1 LENPLGKKNKTSK
14 REEEAQNPN
23 YSSSFSSNTKVSTYA
38 WKLLVILSSIA
49 TMAMYA
55 ETMLIPAI
63 PDVIRDFQ
71 VSYGMSSWILT
82 AYLVTGAVT
91 TPIAGKLSDIYGKKK
106 VLLIIM
112 IIYAAGVFI
121 GGFATNIYFLLSIRA
136 IQGIG
141 MSMFPIAF
149 GIIRDQFPREKISI
163 GQGVISSM
171 FAAGAAIGL
180 SIGAFIVQFF
190 GWHATFITIIPISI
204 SLLIVIWRFVHL
216 DEGESNKY
224 QWSNNQSTAENVK
237 SESSSL
243 QAKKDTSSRPDRRID
258 IKGAISL
265 AAAITSFLLILT
277 LIETSSNNMNTELPS
292 MSSSSSSSNYQ
303 IGAFVAFAIIS
314 FIVFVQIER
323 KEKNPLVDLKLV
335 LNKAILPANLIILIV
350 GLSNFMIFQTIAIL
364 VRNPEPLGFGAD
376 AISTGSIQLPFAL
389 VFLIFGPTSGF
400 IISKLGSLKPIIFGT
415 IIITISFICLLL
427 FHSTEMQVSV
437 NLGLLATGLSFA
449 GVAAMNVI
457 ILATPGEYSGISLG
471 IATLIRIIGSAIG
484 PALAAMYMQMNQS
497 ILNVNGLNRSFPSD
511 VAFDMIFTTASV
523 IAFVSIILAVLLRG
537 RVVKMAIPNLS

>member
-1 LENPLGKKNKTSK
+1 
-14 REEEAQNPN
+14 
-23 YSSSFSSNTKVSTYA
+23 
-38 WKLLVILSSIA
+38 
-49 TMAMYA
+49 MAMYA

-63 PDVIRDFQ
+63 PDIIKDFQ
-71 VSYGMSSWILT
+71 VSYSMSSWILT

-112 IIYAAGVFI
+112 IIYAVGVFI

-190 GWHATFITIIPISI
+190 GWHATFFTIIPISI
-204 SLLIVIWRFVHL
+204 LLLIVIWRFVHL
-216 DEGESNKY
+216 DERESNKY
-224 QWSNNQSTAENVK
+224 QWSVNQSPTENVR

-243 QAKKDTSSRPDRRID
+243 QAKKGSNRPDRRID

-265 AAAITSFLLILT
+265 AAAIISFLLVLT
-277 LIETSSNNMNTELPS
+277 LIETSSNNINTDLPS
-292 MSSSSSSSNYQ
+292 TSSSSTSSSMYQ
-303 IGAFVAFAIIS
+303 IGAFFAIAIIS
-314 FIVFVQIER
+314 FMVFVQIER

-350 GLSNFMIFQTIAIL
+350 GLSNFMVFQTIPIL

-376 AISTGSIQLPFAL
+376 AISTGSILLPFAL

-427 FHSTEMQVSV
+427 FHSTEIQVSI

-449 GVAAMNVI
+449 GVGAMNVI

-484 PALAAMYMQMNQS
+484 PALAAMYMQMSQS
-497 ILNVNGLNRSFPSD
+497 ILNINGIIRSFPSD
-511 VAFDMIFTTASV
+511 MAFDMIFTTASV
-523 IAFVSIILAVLLRG
+523 IAVVSIILAVLLRG

>member
-14 REEEAQNPN
+14 REEAQNPN

-350 GLSNFMIFQTIAIL
+350 GLSNFMIFQTIPIL

-427 FHSTEMQVSV
+427 FHATEMQVSV

-497 ILNVNGLNRSFPSD
+497 ILNVNGLMRSFPSD

>member
-171 FAAGAAIGL
+171 FAADAAIGL

-427 FHSTEMQVSV
+427 FHSIEMQVSV

>member
-1 LENPLGKKNKTSK
+1 
-14 REEEAQNPN
+14 
-23 YSSSFSSNTKVSTYA
+23 
-38 WKLLVILSSIA
+38 
-49 TMAMYA
+49 MAMYA

-63 PDVIRDFQ
+63 PDIIKDFQ
-71 VSYGMSSWILT
+71 VSYSMSSWILT

-112 IIYAAGVFI
+112 IIYAVGVFI

-180 SIGAFIVQFF
+180 SIGAFIIQFF
-190 GWHATFITIIPISI
+190 GWHATFFTIIPIAI
-204 SLLIVIWRFVHL
+204 SLLIIIWRFVHL

-224 QWSNNQSTAENVK
+224 QWSVNQSPTENVR

-243 QAKKDTSSRPDRRID
+243 QAKKDSSRPDRRID

-265 AAAITSFLLILT
+265 AAAITSFLFVLT
-277 LIETSSNNMNTELPS
+277 LIETSSNNINTELPS
-292 MSSSSSSSNYQ
+292 TSSSSSSSSMYQ
-303 IGAFVAFAIIS
+303 IGAFFAIAIIS
-314 FIVFVQIER
+314 FIVFVQVER

-350 GLSNFMIFQTIAIL
+350 GLSNFMVFQTIPIL

-427 FHSTEMQVSV
+427 FHSTEIQVSI
-437 NLGLLATGLSFA
+437 NLGMLATGLSFA
-449 GVAAMNVI
+449 GVGAMNVI

-484 PALAAMYMQMNQS
+484 PALAAMYMQMSQS
-497 ILNVNGLNRSFPSD
+497 ILNINGVIRSFPSD
-511 VAFDMIFTTASV
+511 MAFDMIFTTASV
-523 IAFVSIILAVLLRG
+523 IAVVSIILAVLLRG

>member
-1 LENPLGKKNKTSK
+1 
-14 REEEAQNPN
+14 
-23 YSSSFSSNTKVSTYA
+23 
-38 WKLLVILSSIA
+38 
-49 TMAMYA
+49 MAMYA

-63 PDVIRDFQ
+63 PDIIKDFH
-71 VSYGMSSWILT
+71 VSYSMSSWILT
-82 AYLVTGAVT
+82 AYLVMGAVT

-112 IIYAAGVFI
+112 IIYAVGVFI

-180 SIGAFIVQFF
+180 SIGAFIIQFF
-190 GWHATFITIIPISI
+190 GWHATFFTIIPIAI
-204 SLLIVIWRFVHL
+204 SLLIIIWRFVHL

-224 QWSNNQSTAENVK
+224 QWSVNQSPTENVR

-243 QAKKDTSSRPDRRID
+243 QAKKDSSRPDRRID

-265 AAAITSFLLILT
+265 AAAITSFLLVLT
-277 LIETSSNNMNTELPS
+277 LIETSYNNINTELPS
-292 MSSSSSSSNYQ
+292 TSSSSSSSSMYQ
-303 IGAFVAFAIIS
+303 IGAFFAIAIIS
-314 FIVFVQIER
+314 FIVFVQVER

-350 GLSNFMIFQTIAIL
+350 GLSNFMVFQTIPIL

-427 FHSTEMQVSV
+427 FHSTEIQVSI
-437 NLGLLATGLSFA
+437 NLGMLATGLSFA
-449 GVAAMNVI
+449 GVGAMNVI

-484 PALAAMYMQMNQS
+484 PALAAMYMQMSQS
-497 ILNVNGLNRSFPSD
+497 ILNINGVIRSFPSD
-511 VAFDMIFTTASV
+511 MAFDMIFTTASV
-523 IAFVSIILAVLLRG
+523 IAVVSIILAVLLRG

>member
-1 LENPLGKKNKTSK
+1 LENPLEKNKTSK
-14 REEEAQNPN
+14 REDTQNPN
-23 YSSSFSSNTKVSTYA
+23 YSSSFSSRIKVSSYA

-63 PDVIRDFQ
+63 PDIIKDFQ
-71 VSYGMSSWILT
+71 VSYSMSSWILT

-91 TPIAGKLSDIYGKKK
+91 TPIAGKLSDIYGRKK

-112 IIYAAGVFI
+112 IIYAVGVFI
-121 GGFATNIYFLLSIRA
+121 GGFATNIYFLLSVRA

-171 FAAGAAIGL
+171 FAAGAVIGL

-190 GWHATFITIIPISI
+190 GWHATFFTIIPISI

-224 QWSNNQSTAENVK
+224 QWSNNQSPAENVR

-243 QAKKDTSSRPDRRID
+243 QAKKESGRPDRQID

-277 LIETSSNNMNTELPS
+277 LIETSSNNMNTEFPS
-292 MSSSSSSSNYQ
+292 MSSSSASSSSSMYQ
-303 IGAFVAFAIIS
+303 IGAFVAIAIIS
-314 FIVFVQIER
+314 FMVFVQIER

-350 GLSNFMIFQTIAIL
+350 GLSNFMVFQTIPIL

-389 VFLIFGPTSGF
+389 VFLIFGPTSGL

-427 FHSTEMQVSV
+427 FHSTEIQVSV

-449 GVAAMNVI
+449 GVGAMNVI

-497 ILNVNGLNRSFPSD
+497 ILNINGVMRSFPSD
-511 VAFDMIFTTASV
+511 MAFDMIFTTASV
-523 IAFVSIILAVLLRG
+523 IAVVSIILAVLLRA
-537 RVVKMAIPNLS
+537 RVVKMAVPNLS

>member
-1 LENPLGKKNKTSK
+1 V
-14 REEEAQNPN
+14 QNPN
-23 YSSSFSSNTKVSTYA
+23 DPSSFSSNVKISSYA

-63 PDVIRDFQ
+63 PDIIKDFQ
-71 VSYGMSSWILT
+71 VSYSMSSWILT

-112 IIYAAGVFI
+112 IIYAVGVFI

-171 FAAGAAIGL
+171 FAAGAAMGL

-190 GWHATFITIIPISI
+190 GWHATFFTIIPISI

-216 DEGESNKY
+216 DERESNKY
-224 QWSNNQSTAENVK
+224 QWSVNQSPTENVR

-243 QAKKDTSSRPDRRID
+243 QTKKDSSRPDRQID
-258 IKGAISL
+258 VKGAISL

-277 LIETSSNNMNTELPS
+277 LIETSSNNINTELPS
-292 MSSSSSSSNYQ
+292 TSSSSSIYQ
-303 IGAFVAFAIIS
+303 IGAFFAIAIIS

-323 KEKNPLVDLKLV
+323 KEKNPLVDLKLI

-350 GLSNFMIFQTIAIL
+350 GLSNFMVFQTIPIL

-415 IIITISFICLLL
+415 IIITISFISLLL
-427 FHSTEMQVSV
+427 FHSTEIQVSI
-437 NLGLLATGLSFA
+437 NLGMLATGLSFA
-449 GVAAMNVI
+449 GVGAMNVI

-497 ILNVNGLNRSFPSD
+497 ILNINGVIRSFPSD
-511 VAFDMIFTTASV
+511 MAFDMIFTTASV
-523 IAFVSIILAVLLRG
+523 IAVVSIILAILLRG
-537 RVVKMAIPNLS
+537 RVIKMTIPDLS

>member
-1 LENPLGKKNKTSK
+1 
-14 REEEAQNPN
+14 
-23 YSSSFSSNTKVSTYA
+23 
-38 WKLLVILSSIA
+38 LLVILSSIA

-63 PDVIRDFQ
+63 PDIIKDFQ
-71 VSYGMSSWILT
+71 VSYSMSSWILT
-82 AYLVTGAVT
+82 SYLVTGAVT

-112 IIYAAGVFI
+112 IIYAVGVFI

-180 SIGAFIVQFF
+180 SIGASIVQFF
-190 GWHATFITIIPISI
+190 GWHATFFTIIPISI

-216 DEGESNKY
+216 DERESNKY
-224 QWSNNQSTAENVK
+224 QWSVNQSPTENVK

-243 QAKKDTSSRPDRRID
+243 ETKKDSSRPDRLID

-277 LIETSSNNMNTELPS
+277 LIETSSNNINTELPS
-292 MSSSSSSSNYQ
+292 TSSSSSSSIYQ
-303 IGAFVAFAIIS
+303 IGAFFAIAIIS

-323 KEKNPLVDLKLV
+323 KEK
-335 LNKAILPANLIILIV
+335 
-350 GLSNFMIFQTIAIL
+350 T
-364 VRNPEPLGFGAD
+364 
-376 AISTGSIQLPFAL
+376 
-389 VFLIFGPTSGF
+389 
-400 IISKLGSLKPIIFGT
+400 
-415 IIITISFICLLL
+415 
-427 FHSTEMQVSV
+427 H
-437 NLGLLATGLSFA
+437 
-449 GVAAMNVI
+449 
-457 ILATPGEYSGISLG
+457 
-471 IATLIRIIGSAIG
+471 
-484 PALAAMYMQMNQS
+484 
-497 ILNVNGLNRSFPSD
+497 
-511 VAFDMIFTTASV
+511 
-523 IAFVSIILAVLLRG
+523 
-537 RVVKMAIPNLS
+537 

>member
-1 LENPLGKKNKTSK
+1 MENQLGKKNKTSK

-38 WKLLVILSSIA
+38 WKLLLILSSIA

-71 VSYGMSSWILT
+71 VSYSLSSWILT

-350 GLSNFMIFQTIAIL
+350 GLSNFMIFQTIPIL

-389 VFLIFGPTSGF
+389 VFLIFGPISGF

-427 FHSTEMQVSV
+427 FHSIEMQVSV

-471 IATLIRIIGSAIG
+471 IATLIRIVGSAIG

>member
-14 REEEAQNPN
+14 REEAQNPN

-121 GGFATNIYFLLSIRA
+121 GGFATNIYFLPSIRA
-136 IQGIG
+136 IQRIG

-149 GIIRDQFPREKISI
+149 GIIRDQFPIEKISI

-216 DEGESNKY
+216 DEGESSNKY
-224 QWSNNQSTAENVK
+224 QWSNNQSPAENVK

-350 GLSNFMIFQTIAIL
+350 GLSNFMIFQTIPIL

-497 ILNVNGLNRSFPSD
+497 ILNVNGLMRSFPSD

>member
-427 FHSTEMQVSV
+427 FHATEMQVSV

-497 ILNVNGLNRSFPSD
+497 ILNVNGLMRSFPSD

>member
-14 REEEAQNPN
+14 REEAQNPN

-171 FAAGAAIGL
+171 FAADAAIGL

-427 FHSTEMQVSV
+427 FHATEMQVSV

-497 ILNVNGLNRSFPSD
+497 ILNVNGLMRSFLSD

>member
-1 LENPLGKKNKTSK
+1 
-14 REEEAQNPN
+14 
-23 YSSSFSSNTKVSTYA
+23 
-38 WKLLVILSSIA
+38 
-49 TMAMYA
+49 MAMYA

-63 PDVIRDFQ
+63 PDIIKDFQ
-71 VSYGMSSWILT
+71 VSYSMSSWILT

-112 IIYAAGVFI
+112 IIYAVGVFI
-121 GGFATNIYFLLSIRA
+121 GGFATSIFFLLSVRA

-141 MSMFPIAF
+141 MSMFPIVF

-180 SIGAFIVQFF
+180 SIGAFIVQYF
-190 GWHATFITIIPISI
+190 GWHATFFTIIPISI

-216 DEGESNKY
+216 DERESNKY
-224 QWSNNQSTAENVK
+224 QWSVNQSPAENVR

-243 QAKKDTSSRPDRRID
+243 QAKKDSSRPDRRID

-277 LIETSSNNMNTELPS
+277 LIETSSNNINTELPS
-292 MSSSSSSSNYQ
+292 TSSSSSSSSSMYQ
-303 IGAFVAFAIIS
+303 IGAFFAIAIIS
-314 FIVFVQIER
+314 FMVFVQIER

-350 GLSNFMIFQTIAIL
+350 GLSNFMVFQTIPIL

-376 AISTGSIQLPFAL
+376 AITTGSIQLPFAL

-449 GVAAMNVI
+449 GVGAMNVI

-497 ILNVNGLNRSFPSD
+497 ILNVNGLMRSFPSD

-523 IAFVSIILAVLLRG
+523 IAFVSILLAVLLRG

>member
-14 REEEAQNPN
+14 REEAQNPN

-389 VFLIFGPTSGF
+389 VFLIFGPISGF

-427 FHSTEMQVSV
+427 FHSIEMQVSV

-497 ILNVNGLNRSFPSD
+497 ILNVNGLMRSFPSD

>member
-1 LENPLGKKNKTSK
+1 MENPLGKKNKTSK
-14 REEEAQNPN
+14 REEAQNPN

-171 FAAGAAIGL
+171 FAADAAIGL

-350 GLSNFMIFQTIAIL
+350 GLSNFMIFQTIPIL

-457 ILATPGEYSGISLG
+457 ILATRGEYSGISLG

-497 ILNVNGLNRSFPSD
+497 ILNVNGLMRSFPSD

>member
-1 LENPLGKKNKTSK
+1 
-14 REEEAQNPN
+14 
-23 YSSSFSSNTKVSTYA
+23 
-38 WKLLVILSSIA
+38 
-49 TMAMYA
+49 MAMYA

-63 PDVIRDFQ
+63 PDIIKDFQ
-71 VSYGMSSWILT
+71 VSYSMSSWILT

-112 IIYAAGVFI
+112 IIYAVGVFI

-190 GWHATFITIIPISI
+190 GWHATFFTIIPIAI
-204 SLLIVIWRFVHL
+204 SLLIIIWRFVHL

-224 QWSNNQSTAENVK
+224 QWSVNQSPTENVR

-243 QAKKDTSSRPDRRID
+243 QAKKDSSRPDRRID

-265 AAAITSFLLILT
+265 AAAITSFLLVLT
-277 LIETSSNNMNTELPS
+277 LIETSSNNINTELPS
-292 MSSSSSSSNYQ
+292 TSSSSSSSSSMYQ
-303 IGAFVAFAIIS
+303 IGAFFAVAIIS
-314 FIVFVQIER
+314 FMVFVQIER

-350 GLSNFMIFQTIAIL
+350 GLLNFMVFQTIPIL

-427 FHSTEMQVSV
+427 FHSTEIQVSI

-449 GVAAMNVI
+449 GVGAMNVI

-484 PALAAMYMQMNQS
+484 PALAAMYMQMSQS
-497 ILNVNGLNRSFPSD
+497 ILNINGIIRSFPSD
-511 VAFDMIFTTASV
+511 MAFDMIFTTASV
-523 IAFVSIILAVLLRG
+523 IAVVSIILAVLLRG

>member
-1 LENPLGKKNKTSK
+1 MENPLGKKNKTSN
-14 REEEAQNPN
+14 REEAQNPN

-63 PDVIRDFQ
+63 PDIIRDFQ
-71 VSYGMSSWILT
+71 VSYSMSSWILT

-112 IIYAAGVFI
+112 IIYAVGVFI

-216 DEGESNKY
+216 NEEESDKY
-224 QWSNNQSTAENVK
+224 QWSNNQSPAEKVK
-237 SESSSL
+237 PESSSL
-243 QAKKDTSSRPDRRID
+243 QTKKDTSSRPDRRID

-292 MSSSSSSSNYQ
+292 MSSSSSSSSMYQ

-314 FIVFVQIER
+314 FMVFVQIER

-350 GLSNFMIFQTIAIL
+350 GLSNFMVFQTIPIL

-449 GVAAMNVI
+449 GVGAMNVI

-497 ILNVNGLNRSFPSD
+497 ILNVNGVMRSFPSD
-511 VAFDMIFTTASV
+511 MAFDMIFTTASV
-523 IAFVSIILAVLLRG
+523 IAFVSIILAVLLRA

>member
-14 REEEAQNPN
+14 REEAQNPN

-427 FHSTEMQVSV
+427 FHATEMQVSV

-497 ILNVNGLNRSFPSD
+497 ILNVNGLMRSFPSD

>member
-277 LIETSSNNMNTELPS
+277 LIETSSNNINTELPS

-497 ILNVNGLNRSFPSD
+497 ILNVNGLMRSFPSD

>member
-1 LENPLGKKNKTSK
+1 MENPLGKKNKTSK
-14 REEEAQNPN
+14 REEAQNPN

-350 GLSNFMIFQTIAIL
+350 GLSNFMIFQTIPIL

-449 GVAAMNVI
+449 GVGAMNVI

-497 ILNVNGLNRSFPSD
+497 ILNINGVMRSFPSD
-511 VAFDMIFTTASV
+511 MAFDMIFTTASV
-523 IAFVSIILAVLLRG
+523 IAVVSIILAVLLRA
-537 RVVKMAIPNLS
+537 RVIKMAIPNLS

>member
-171 FAAGAAIGL
+171 FAADAAIGL

-350 GLSNFMIFQTIAIL
+350 GLSNFMIFQTIPIL

-389 VFLIFGPTSGF
+389 VFLIFGPISGF

-427 FHSTEMQVSV
+427 FHSIEMQVSV

>member
-1 LENPLGKKNKTSK
+1 MENPLGKKNKTSK
-14 REEEAQNPN
+14 REEAQNPN

-190 GWHATFITIIPISI
+190 GWHATFFTIIPISI

-350 GLSNFMIFQTIAIL
+350 GLSNFMIFQTIPIL

-497 ILNVNGLNRSFPSD
+497 ILNVNGLMRSFPSD

-523 IAFVSIILAVLLRG
+523 IAFVSILLAVLLRG

>member
-14 REEEAQNPN
+14 REEAQNPN

-427 FHSTEMQVSV
+427 FHSIEMQVSV

>member
-1 LENPLGKKNKTSK
+1 
-14 REEEAQNPN
+14 
-23 YSSSFSSNTKVSTYA
+23 
-38 WKLLVILSSIA
+38 
-49 TMAMYA
+49 MAMYA

-63 PDVIRDFQ
+63 PDIIKDFQ
-71 VSYGMSSWILT
+71 VSYSMSSWILT

-112 IIYAAGVFI
+112 IIYAVGVFM

-190 GWHATFITIIPISI
+190 GWHATFFTIIPISI
-204 SLLIVIWRFVHL
+204 LLLIVIWRFVHL
-216 DEGESNKY
+216 DESESNKY
-224 QWSNNQSTAENVK
+224 QWSVNQSPTENVR
-237 SESSSL
+237 SESSSSF
-243 QAKKDTSSRPDRRID
+243 QTKKDSSRPDRRID

-277 LIETSSNNMNTELPS
+277 LIETSSNNINTELPS
-292 MSSSSSSSNYQ
+292 SSSSSIYQ
-303 IGAFVAFAIIS
+303 IGAFFAIAIIS

-350 GLSNFMIFQTIAIL
+350 GLSNFMVFQTIPIL

-427 FHSTEMQVSV
+427 FHSTEIQVSI
-437 NLGLLATGLSFA
+437 NLGMLATGLSFA
-449 GVAAMNVI
+449 GVGAMNVI

-484 PALAAMYMQMNQS
+484 PALAAMYMQMSQS
-497 ILNVNGLNRSFPSD
+497 ILNINGSIRSFPSD
-511 VAFDMIFTTASV
+511 MAFDMIFTTASV
-523 IAFVSIILAVLLRG
+523 IAVVSIILAILLRG

>member
-1 LENPLGKKNKTSK
+1 
-14 REEEAQNPN
+14 
-23 YSSSFSSNTKVSTYA
+23 
-38 WKLLVILSSIA
+38 
-49 TMAMYA
+49 MAMYA

-63 PDVIRDFQ
+63 PDIIKDFQ
-71 VSYGMSSWILT
+71 VSYSMSSWILT

-91 TPIAGKLSDIYGKKK
+91 TPIAGKLSDIYGRKK

-112 IIYAAGVFI
+112 IIYAVGVFI
-121 GGFATNIYFLLSIRA
+121 GGFATNIYFLLSVRA

-180 SIGAFIVQFF
+180 SIGAFIIQFS
-190 GWHATFITIIPISI
+190 GWHATFFTIIPISI

-224 QWSNNQSTAENVK
+224 QWSNNQSPAENVR

-243 QAKKDTSSRPDRRID
+243 QAKKESGRPDRQID

-292 MSSSSSSSNYQ
+292 MSSSSASSSSSMYQ
-303 IGAFVAFAIIS
+303 IGAFVAIAIIS
-314 FIVFVQIER
+314 FMVFVQIER

-350 GLSNFMIFQTIAIL
+350 GLSNFMVFQTIPIL

-389 VFLIFGPTSGF
+389 VFLIFGPTSGL

-427 FHSTEMQVSV
+427 FHSTEIQVSV

-449 GVAAMNVI
+449 GVGAMNVI

-497 ILNVNGLNRSFPSD
+497 ILNINGVMRSFPSNM
-511 VAFDMIFTTASV
+511 AFDMIFTTASV
-523 IAFVSIILAVLLRG
+523 ITIISIILAVLLRAG
-537 RVVKMAIPNLS
+537 VVKMAIPNLS

>member
-1 LENPLGKKNKTSK
+1 MENPLGKKNKTSN
-14 REEEAQNPN
+14 REEAQNPN

-63 PDVIRDFQ
+63 PDIIRDFQ
-71 VSYGMSSWILT
+71 VSYSMSSWILT

-112 IIYAAGVFI
+112 IIYAVGVFI

-216 DEGESNKY
+216 NEEESDKY
-224 QWSNNQSTAENVK
+224 QWSNNQSPAEKVK
-237 SESSSL
+237 PESSSL
-243 QAKKDTSSRPDRRID
+243 QTKKDTSSRPDRRID

-292 MSSSSSSSNYQ
+292 MSSSSSSSSMYQ

-314 FIVFVQIER
+314 FMVFVQIER

-350 GLSNFMIFQTIAIL
+350 GLSNFMVFQTIPIL
-364 VRNPEPLGFGAD
+364 VRNPDPLGFGAD

-415 IIITISFICLLL
+415 IIITISL
-427 FHSTEMQVSV
+427 V
-437 NLGLLATGLSFA
+437 
-449 GVAAMNVI
+449 
-457 ILATPGEYSGISLG
+457 
-471 IATLIRIIGSAIG
+471 
-484 PALAAMYMQMNQS
+484 
-497 ILNVNGLNRSFPSD
+497 
-511 VAFDMIFTTASV
+511 
-523 IAFVSIILAVLLRG
+523 
-537 RVVKMAIPNLS
+537 

>member
-1 LENPLGKKNKTSK
+1 M
-14 REEEAQNPN
+14 QNPN
-23 YSSSFSSNTKVSTYA
+23 YPSSFSSNVKISTYA

-63 PDVIRDFQ
+63 PDIIKDFQ
-71 VSYGMSSWILT
+71 VSYSMSSWILT

-112 IIYAAGVFI
+112 IIYAVGVFI

-190 GWHATFITIIPISI
+190 GWHATFFTIIPISI

-216 DEGESNKY
+216 DESESNKY
-224 QWSNNQSTAENVK
+224 QWSVNQSPTENVR
-237 SESSSL
+237 SESSSSF
-243 QAKKDTSSRPDRRID
+243 QTKKDSSRTDRQID
-258 IKGAISL
+258 VKGAISL

-277 LIETSSNNMNTELPS
+277 LIETSSNNINTELPS
-292 MSSSSSSSNYQ
+292 TSSSLSSSSSIYQ
-303 IGAFVAFAIIS
+303 IGAFFAIAIIS
-314 FIVFVQIER
+314 FILFVKIER

-350 GLSNFMIFQTIAIL
+350 GLSNFMVFQTIPIL

-427 FHSTEMQVSV
+427 FHSTEIQVSI
-437 NLGLLATGLSFA
+437 NLGMLATGLSFA
-449 GVAAMNVI
+449 GVGAMNVI

-484 PALAAMYMQMNQS
+484 PALAAMYMQMSQS
-497 ILNVNGLNRSFPSD
+497 ILNINGVIRSFPSD
-511 VAFDMIFTTASV
+511 MAFDMIFTTASV
-523 IAFVSIILAVLLRG
+523 IAVVSIILAILLRG
-537 RVVKMAIPNLS
+537 RVVKMTIPNLS

>member
-1 LENPLGKKNKTSK
+1 
-14 REEEAQNPN
+14 
-23 YSSSFSSNTKVSTYA
+23 
-38 WKLLVILSSIA
+38 
-49 TMAMYA
+49 MAMYA

-63 PDVIRDFQ
+63 PDIIKDFQ
-71 VSYGMSSWILT
+71 VSYSMSSWILT

-112 IIYAAGVFI
+112 IIYAVGVFM

-190 GWHATFITIIPISI
+190 GWHATFFTIIPIAI
-204 SLLIVIWRFVHL
+204 SLLIIIWRFVHL

-224 QWSNNQSTAENVK
+224 QWSVNQSPTENVR

-243 QAKKDTSSRPDRRID
+243 QAKKDSSRPDRRID

-265 AAAITSFLLILT
+265 AAAITSFLLVLT
-277 LIETSSNNMNTELPS
+277 LIETSSNNINTELPS
-292 MSSSSSSSNYQ
+292 TSSSSSSSSSMYQ
-303 IGAFVAFAIIS
+303 IGAFFAVAIIS
-314 FIVFVQIER
+314 FMVFVQIER

-350 GLSNFMIFQTIAIL
+350 GLLNFMVFQTIPIL

-427 FHSTEMQVSV
+427 FHSTEIQVSI

-449 GVAAMNVI
+449 GVGAMNVI

-484 PALAAMYMQMNQS
+484 PALAAMYMQMSQS
-497 ILNVNGLNRSFPSD
+497 ILNINGIIRSFPSD
-511 VAFDMIFTTASV
+511 MAFDMIFTTASV
-523 IAFVSIILAVLLRG
+523 IAVVSIILAVLLRG

>member
-1 LENPLGKKNKTSK
+1 
-14 REEEAQNPN
+14 
-23 YSSSFSSNTKVSTYA
+23 
-38 WKLLVILSSIA
+38 
-49 TMAMYA
+49 MYA

-63 PDVIRDFQ
+63 PDIIRDFQ
-71 VSYGMSSWILT
+71 VSYSMSSWILT

-112 IIYAAGVFI
+112 IIYAIGVFI

-216 DEGESNKY
+216 NEGESNKY
-224 QWSNNQSTAENVK
+224 QWSNNQSPAKNVK

-243 QAKKDTSSRPDRRID
+243 QAKKDSSSRPDRRID

-292 MSSSSSSSNYQ
+292 MSSSSSSSIYQ

-314 FIVFVQIER
+314 FMVFVQIER

-350 GLSNFMIFQTIAIL
+350 GLSNFMVFQTIPIL

-415 IIITISFICLLL
+415 IIMTISFICLLL

-449 GVAAMNVI
+449 GVGAMNVI

-497 ILNVNGLNRSFPSD
+497 ILNVNGLMRSFPSD
-511 VAFDMIFTTASV
+511 MAFDMIFTTASV